1 MKLCTSFGTRL
12 GTQVRYSSAFYMTS
26 AEHEVKDSRRSGIV
40 SKLHSD
46 VTQKEKRK
54 VRVFVWQGIRK
65 NIIYY
70 YSTAF
75 TINPQP

>member
-46 VTQKEKRK
+46 VTQKEKSK
-54 VRVFVWQGIRK
+54 GICMAG
-65 NIIYY
+65 
-70 YSTAF
+70 YSEKYHLLLF
-75 TINPQP
+75 LRIHN